1 MRAIMAMAR
10 RRRWE
15 PTADV
20 RDERTGT
27 VKLNTREWG
36 SGERIAVLIHGI
48 MSDSRTWRRVGP
60 ALADHGY
67 RVIGVDLR
75 GHGGSGPGDA
85 DPGAHPGTGGD
96 TDIDRYAPHRYA
108 DDLVETLPTGVELA
122 VGHSLGG
129 LALAGAVERLR
140 PRRAVYLDPA
150 WRFASPEEGFDPALF
165 AEFADRATP
174 ALVAAMNPRWEQADV
189 EIELQTLELWDRAC
203 ARALSPLVGRR
214 LLPERA
220 VTPSLVLAADPS
232 RLVLAEDVAVLRERG
247 FEVRT
252 VPDAG
257 HTIHRDD
264 FAGFM
269 TALEGWI

>member
-1 MRAIMAMAR
+1 MR
-10 RRRWE
+10 
-15 PTADV
+15 
-20 RDERTGT
+20 
-27 VKLNTREWG
+27 LNTREWG
-36 SGERIAVLIHGI
+36 SGERIAVLVHGI

-60 ALADHGY
+60 ALADRGY
-67 RVIGVDLR
+67 RVIAVDLR
-75 GHGGSGPGDA
+75 GHGGSHPRDA
-85 DPGAHPGTGGD
+85 DPDPGSDGAETG
-96 TDIDRYAPHRYA
+96 RYAPHRYA
-108 DDLVETLPTGVELA
+108 EDLAETLPPGVELA

-150 WRFASPEEGFDPALF
+150 WRFDPLGAGFDPALF

-189 EIELQTLELWDRAC
+189 DTEMETLAVWDRAC
-203 ARALSPLVGRR
+203 AAALTPLAGRR

-220 VTPSLVLAADPS
+220 VAPSLVLTADPS
-232 RLVLAEDVAVLRERG
+232 RLVPAEEAALLRARG

-252 VPDAG
+252 VPEAG